1 MRLGAS
7 DRTRVASSASV
18 ASGTV
23 ARRHRIA
30 AIIRTSMHAL
40 CARAHITQ
48 GSTPRLV
55 CAAHIGGAPHAAL
68 RSSRARYAF
77 EQNGPG
83 SARIFAIIGRIG
95 NISHVAAH
103 QTRAARRGTRPRN
116 EESPSWTG
124 HAANSGI

>member
-7 DRTRVASSASV
+7 NRTRIASSASG
-18 ASGTV
+18 AGGTV
-23 ARRHRIA
+23 ARRHRMA
-30 AIIRTSMHAL
+30 AIIRTSARPL
-40 CARAHITQ
+40 CAQAHITQ
-48 GSTPRLV
+48 GSARRLV
-55 CAAHIGGAPHAAL
+55 CTAHIGGAPHAAP

-77 EQNGPG
+77 EQNGAG
-83 SARIFAIIGRIG
+83 SARIFATIGRIG